1 MEVRSLYINESR
13 KGGVC
18 LYNASNESPYC
29 KKAVAAMMPE
39 KNGIREMKTEVSSK
53 CVG

>member
-1 MEVRSLYINESR
+1 MEVRSLYVIESR

-18 LYNASNESPYC
+18 LCTASNQSSYC
-29 KKAVAAMMPE
+29 KKAVVAMMPE
-39 KNGIREMKTEVSSK
+39 KNGIREMKTKVSNK